1 MKKSEILKGRR
12 ELSKISG
19 KGEYLFFTSI
29 LISAFALCIFLCLV
43 SHGFFASE
51 QSIFAVTLTIPA
63 APLDSFSIPLSP
75 IISNGATL
83 IMFVLFML
91 LLVSPIY
98 QGSIRWSAYLIEEKK
113 SLPITAVL
121 FYFLSPRL
129 YFSAVFLSFRLFLMR
144 FFSLIAFMLT
154 PLIFFS
160 LGVILSSDFYGQTV
174 LGALI
179 TIFSL
184 ILTVIF
190 YIFYL
195 IFSKRY
201 SAVRYLFALRKTKR
215 VFRASK
221 EITRGKGVWL
231 LFFSLRLYLSL
242 LPAVFLITA
251 PFSLSSYIC
260 GSNLSIRYLID
271 EKKSQKAV

>member
-12 ELSKISG
+12 ELMRLSG
-19 KGEYLFFTSI
+19 KGVYLFFPSI
-29 LISAFALCIFLCLV
+29 LVSAFALCLFFCLAANGLFSQNNV
-43 SHGFFASE
+43 
-51 QSIFAVTLTIPA
+51 QSVLSVTSPLPNISTI
-63 APLDSFSIPLSP
+63 SIPLAP
-75 IISNGATL
+75 IIKGASTFL
-83 IMFVLFML
+83 VFSLFML

-129 YFSAVFLSFRLFLMR
+129 YFSAVFLGLRLFILRFLM
-144 FFSLIAFMLT
+144 LISFMLT
-154 PLIFFS
+154 PIIFLS
-160 LGVILSSDFYGQTV
+160 LGLILSSDFYGQETI
-174 LGALI
+174 GALI
-179 TIFSL
+179 IIFSL
-184 ILTVIF
+184 VLAIIF

-215 VFRASK
+215 IFRTSK

-242 LPAVFLITA
+242 LPAIFIITA